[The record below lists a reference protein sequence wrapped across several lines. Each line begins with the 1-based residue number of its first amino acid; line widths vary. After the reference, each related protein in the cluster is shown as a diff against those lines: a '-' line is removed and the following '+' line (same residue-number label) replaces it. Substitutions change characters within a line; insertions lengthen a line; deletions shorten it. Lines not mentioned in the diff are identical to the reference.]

1 MTTKIDTTSNSNKS
15 RLLYVDNLRF
25 LLTILVILIHLSIG
39 YGAPGDWYYN
49 EDGQI
54 GTVSSILMTLFVAL
68 NQAFFMGFFFMLS
81 SFFISGSLDRKGAR
95 LFLMDR
101 LKRLGIP
108 MLFYALVLNP
118 LLEYALAVF
127 HGFEGSFFAFSA
139 AFCEEIYGFAGA
151 IPVGVA
157 IHCVVAADDCGDVGA
172 VFEFEFFDFVLEES
186 NEFARRA
193 FGNVAAVCDCV
204 DVDVFEA
211 FFLCEFEEG
220 E

>member
-1 MTTKIDTTSNSNKS
+1 MGRAIGSVVEKDDRVF
-15 RLLYVDNLRF
+15 RLD
-25 LLTILVILIHLSIG
+25 
-39 YGAPGDWYYN
+39 
-49 EDGQI
+49 
-54 GTVSSILMTLFVAL
+54 
-68 NQAFFMGFFFMLS
+68 QAFFVEQ
-81 SFFISGSLDRKGAR
+81 
-95 LFLMDR
+95 DR
-101 LKRLGIP
+101 LYIVIG
-108 MLFYALVLNP
+108 FGA
-118 LLEYALAVF
+118 AFVF
-127 HGFEGSFFAFSA
+127 VFDGFEGSFFAFSA